1 MRATDLEL
9 ESQRGLTTAELE
21 DRYTSSYITQL
32 KFLREGLEVLEINP
46 FRWLLSKCCVECPG
60 ISVNPRVLG
69 GIPHIEGTRLSVG
82 QVLGRLRHLG
92 SIEAVVEYYA
102 PYISEEQVKQALYY
116 AQNFLELVSDP
127 YQAYD

>member
-1 MRATDLEL
+1 MNMRVNP
-9 ESQRGLTTAELE
+9 RGLTPAELE
-21 DRYTSSYITQL
+21 HHDTPSYIPQL
-32 KFLREGLEVLEINP
+32 IEFLRQESEVVEFNP
-46 FRWLLSKCCVECPG
+46 FGRLLAKCCVGCPG

-92 SIEAVVEYYA
+92 SVEAVVEYYA
-102 PYISEEQVKQALYY
+102 PHISEDQVKQALSY
-116 AQNFLELVSDP
+116 AQNFLELVGDP